1 MSGLLPILFV
11 LALAGQADQPAQAQP
26 AEVIAEVRVHGNVAI
41 AEEEVL
47 RLAAVQVGAPVE
59 ADTAAIVE
67 KRLGATGKFRNVE
80 VLKRFASIADA
91 SKIVLVIVVDEGD
104 VKIEWD
110 KDSGAPPRTVRRR
123 GLPVMFLPVLNVE
136 DGYGWT
142 YGVRFALPNV
152 AGSRSRLAMPLTWG
166 GDKRAAV
173 QLEKDFDRGPLDRV
187 VGGLS
192 VSRREHPFYELD
204 DDRFR
209 VATRVERDLWPQLRA
224 GGTIGME
231 QVNFLADDTRFL
243 QTGADLVLDTR
254 VDPVLARNAVYARA
268 AWDRYAISGSDA
280 SQQYSVDLRGY
291 GGFVGQSVVVGRFY
305 RTASDKVLPP
315 FLQPILGGMD
325 NLRGFKAGTA
335 VGDTLVA
342 GSVEVRTPVTSPLNI
357 AKLGVS
363 AFVDVGTVYDHRA
376 QLSDQRFGKGIGGSV
391 WVTAAFFRLNFA
403 VAHAVKGS
411 TRVHFGTSFSY

>member
-1 MSGLLPILFV
+1 VSILLLF
-11 LALAGQADQPAQAQP
+11 ALAGQAEQLPAAQP
-26 AEVIAEVRVHGNVAI
+26 AEVVAEVRVHGNAAV

-47 RLAAVQVGAPVE
+47 RLAEVQLGAPFE
-59 ADTAAIVE
+59 ADTLATVE
-67 KRLGATGKFRNVE
+67 KRLRASGKFRNVD
-80 VLKRFASIADA
+80 VLKRYASIADL

-110 KDSGAPPRTVRRR
+110 QGSGAPPRTVRRR

-166 GDKRAAV
+166 ADKRAAV

-192 VSRREHPFYELD
+192 VSRREHPFYEQD
-204 DDRFR
+204 DDRIR
-209 VATRVERDLWPQLRA
+209 VGARVERDLWRQLRA
-224 GGTIGME
+224 GGTVGTE
-231 QVNFLADDTRFL
+231 QVRFLADDTRVL

-254 VDPVLARNAVYARA
+254 LDPVLARNAVYARA
-268 AWDRYAISGSDA
+268 AWDRYALSGPDA
-280 SQQYSVDLRGY
+280 YHQYSVDVRGY
-291 GGFVGQSVVVGRFY
+291 GGFVGQSVIVGRAY
-305 RTASDKVLPP
+305 RSASDKALPP

-342 GSVEVRTPVTSPLNI
+342 GSVEVRTPITSPLNI

-363 AFVDVGTVYDHRA
+363 TFADVATVYDHGAR
-376 QLSDQRFGKGIGGSV
+376 LSDQRFSKGIGGSV
-391 WVTAAFFRLNFA
+391 WVSAAFFRLNLA
-403 VAHAVKGS
+403 VAHGVGGG